1 MIASAGAG
9 AKAAVALLAMMAAQG
24 TLLAAIGLVL
34 ARHRR
39 PNWQA
44 AVWLVV
50 IVKLALPWGPAMPY
64 SLSDVIELLRGTS
77 SPAAAHLTATQLAS
91 AVPAPSAPV
100 GPAIA
105 WILLGI
111 AWAAGS
117 AFVLARTAIA
127 MRRASQRA
135 RSGQPAPASVVRVLA
150 QLAELAGVRAPR
162 LVLGSDRV
170 GPHVVGI
177 LRPIIV
183 VPPALV
189 DDPDLLRAA
198 LLHELAHVRRK
209 DALARLVQAWVVAL
223 FFFFPVVRAVTRRL
237 DLAREAACD
246 AWALEAGQLSRPA
259 YARLLVQM
267 AQLRTAA
274 AAASFAMP
282 RSLDVRVAAVLGPPT
297 RARLGLVH
305 RIALAGWV
313 VLALGGARSVHAR
326 TARETCSF
334 SPKLAEALRLV
345 HPEADLDGDGVLSRD
360 EACRLQ
366 ADLRK
371 HVDDGDLVSVMAD
384 PAAED
389 VLQSFLDE
397 PLCCTLP
404 AAEPEPAAS
413 CSAAE
418 GVSR

>member
-1 MIASAGAG
+1 MIVAAGAA
-9 AKAAVALLAMMAAQG
+9 AKAAIALLAMMAAQG

-39 PNWQA
+39 ASWQA

-50 IVKLALPWGPAMPY
+50 LVKLALPWGPAMPY
-64 SLSDVIELLRGTS
+64 SLSDVIELLRGTHEH
-77 SPAAAHLTATQLAS
+77 AALDLSVTQLAQ
-91 AVPAPSAPV
+91 AVPAPTASM

-105 WILLGI
+105 WFFVAI
-111 AWAAGS
+111 AWAAGT
-117 AFVLARTAIA
+117 AVVLSRTLLAI
-127 MRRASQRA
+127 RRASRRA
-135 RSGQPAPASVVRVLA
+135 RAGQPAPASVQGLLA
-150 QLAELAGVRAPR
+150 QLAELAGVRTPAI
-162 LVLGSDRV
+162 VVGDDRV

-189 DDPDLLRAA
+189 TEPDLLRAA

-209 DALARLVQAWVVAL
+209 DSVARLVQAWVVAL

-246 AWALEAGQLSRPA
+246 AWAVEAGKLSRPA

-267 AQLRTAA
+267 AQLRQAA

-282 RSLDVRVAAVLGPPT
+282 RSLDARVTAVLGPPVRT
-297 RARLGLVH
+297 RLGVVH
-305 RIALAGWV
+305 RIALAAWV

-326 TARETCSF
+326 SGRDTCTF

-384 PAAED
+384 PAT
-389 VLQSFLDE
+389 VGVVQSFLDE

-404 AAEPEPAAS
+404 AADPEPAAS
-413 CSAAE
+413 CSASE